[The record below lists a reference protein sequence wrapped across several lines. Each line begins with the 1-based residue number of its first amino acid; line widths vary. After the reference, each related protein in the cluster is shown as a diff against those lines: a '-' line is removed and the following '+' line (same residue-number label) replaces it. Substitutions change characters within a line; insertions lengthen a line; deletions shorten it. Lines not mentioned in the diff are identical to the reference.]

1 MKKITFKTTALL
13 LTVFITSA
21 SFISCASSKTS
32 QTQADVYETEED
44 LEAIPLESKA
54 PKNDKK
60 KTSQTNKNS
69 SGNRAK
75 DFFQDLVTFT
85 NKDKFLRYDA
95 TSLFTPELTGI
106 KERSAQVLIR
116 MEDQWVG
123 WGSPYQAAYYMV
135 VFDEEARDKLRKAAD
150 AYFSDF
156 ENKRLQRKGK
166 HTDRAYGKITYG
178 LAWGATSA
186 TTPNNGIGEGYL
198 GYEFVKN
205 SPYFVIY
212 NYPFENKYYERAG
225 DATTRES
232 MTLRYYFTRS
242 QLRLFLDL
250 ISEEKIA
257 EQLAGSNYFIPAT
270 EADEYEE

>member
-135 VFDEEARDKLRKAAD
+135 VFD
-150 AYFSDF
+150 
-156 ENKRLQRKGK
+156 
-166 HTDRAYGKITYG
+166 
-178 LAWGATSA
+178 
-186 TTPNNGIGEGYL
+186 
-198 GYEFVKN
+198 
-205 SPYFVIY
+205 
-212 NYPFENKYYERAG
+212 
-225 DATTRES
+225 
-232 MTLRYYFTRS
+232 
-242 QLRLFLDL
+242 
-250 ISEEKIA
+250 
-257 EQLAGSNYFIPAT
+257 
-270 EADEYEE
+270 